1 MMSINLIDSA
11 ILNIRDCYCII
22 KGIRINKDLITYKNG
37 LISYKVWWYLI
48 KKNKN
53 LLWNIKMGKEVIT
66 FGGIETK

>member
-37 LISYKVWWYLI
+37 LISYKVW
-48 KKNKN
+48 
-53 LLWNIKMGKEVIT
+53 
-66 FGGIETK
+66 